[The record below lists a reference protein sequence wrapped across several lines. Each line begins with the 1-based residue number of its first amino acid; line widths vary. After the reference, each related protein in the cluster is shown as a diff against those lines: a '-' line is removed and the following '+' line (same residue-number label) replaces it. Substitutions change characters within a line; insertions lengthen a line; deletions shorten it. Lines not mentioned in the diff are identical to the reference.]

1 MQEYIITYSR
11 RDVENQVMQVTKW
24 AHDEKKALSYILK
37 SKPIKDGFCNFKK
50 GGSGRII
57 SVQEVKE

>member
-1 MQEYIITYSR
+1 MQKYIIEYSR
-11 RDVENQVMQVTKW
+11 MDAVGKTMQTTKW

-37 SKPIKDGFCNFKK
+37 KKPSKDGYCSFKK

-57 SVQEVKE
+57 SVLEAKE